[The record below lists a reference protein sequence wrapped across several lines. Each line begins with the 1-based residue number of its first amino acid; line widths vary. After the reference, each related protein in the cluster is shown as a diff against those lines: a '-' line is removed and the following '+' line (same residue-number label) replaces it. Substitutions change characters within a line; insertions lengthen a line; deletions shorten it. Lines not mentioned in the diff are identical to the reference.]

1 MAQISESVIPS
12 ARAASDASSTGGT
25 AQTTF
30 FCVVSRAIVAACD
43 SSAYTCTASIS
54 GITSTDL
61 QALLEQLHL
70 AGYTTSIA
78 TTTLTVS
85 W

>member
-1 MAQISESVIPS
+1 MAQVNDSVIPS
-12 ARAASDASSTGGT
+12 ARAASDASATGGT

-43 SSAYTCTASIS
+43 TSAFTCTASIS
-54 GITSTDL
+54 GITTTDL
-61 QALLEQLHL
+61 QVLLENLHQ
-70 AGYTTSIA
+70 AGYTTSISS
-78 TTTLTVS
+78 TTLTVN